1 MANHLRLQSD
11 TQSGPPADEGPK
23 SVTQDLP
30 RRPSMDVPR
39 SRRRGRRVLR
49 LVAGIGVGAAGLIA
63 AFVFVAALDPAM
75 PVVQADTV
83 WIGTVERGEFVREVR
98 GPGRLVPMRHR
109 WITALTSGRVDEILL
124 QPGTT
129 VSAGTPL
136 FRLTNPD
143 VAVELL
149 TVRQQLSDA
158 EAELVSLNVSSESEE
173 LAQRALIA
181 QVRTQYLEARHRD
194 ETNRELETKSP
205 GLVSEFDLARGR
217 EMVAELEDRLRIE
230 NRRLALL
237 GESAAEQVEARSI
250 HVERLRSIV
259 GARETRAD
267 SLVARAGVA
276 GVLAEVA
283 VEEGQWVQAG
293 DTLGRVVQPERLKAE
308 IRIPQNQAEQVLVG
322 QRAVIDTRAD
332 LLDGRVE
339 RIDPGVRDGTV
350 TVDVSLAA
358 ELPASAR
365 LNLSV
370 DGTVI
375 VDRVADVIYMT
386 RPVAA
391 RSEERLVLF
400 RLDEVGEMAERVNV
414 LVGRVSVNEVEVVE
428 GLSPGDR
435 VILSDM
441 SAWDEHERLR
451 LDW

>member
-1 MANHLRLQSD
+1 
-11 TQSGPPADEGPK
+11 
-23 SVTQDLP
+23 
-30 RRPSMDVPR
+30 
-39 SRRRGRRVLR
+39 
-49 LVAGIGVGAAGLIA
+49 
-63 AFVFVAALDPAM
+63 M
-75 PVVQADTV
+75 PVVHADRI
-83 WIGTVERGEFVREVR
+83 WIDTVERGEFVRDVR

-109 WITALTSGRVDEILL
+109 WITALTPGRVDEVLL
-124 QPGTT
+124 QPGTA
-129 VSAGTPL
+129 VSPGTPL

-158 EAELVSLNVSSESEE
+158 EAELVALNASLESEE
-173 LAQRALIA
+173 LAQRALLV

-205 GLVSEFDLARGR
+205 GLVSRFDLARGE
-217 EMVAELEDRLRIE
+217 EMVAELEERLEIE

-237 GESAAEQVEARSI
+237 DESAAEQLAARSV
-250 HVERLRSIV
+250 HVDRLRSIV
-259 GARETRAD
+259 RASETRSD

-276 GVLAEVA
+276 GVLAEIA

-293 DTLGRVVQPERLKAE
+293 ETLGRVVQPERLKAE
-308 IRIPQNQAEQVLVG
+308 LRVPQNQAEQVLIG
-322 QRAVIDTRAD
+322 QQAVIDTRTD
-332 LLDGRVE
+332 LVDGRVV

-400 RLDEVGEMAERVNV
+400 RLDEEGEMAERVNV

>member
-1 MANHLRLQSD
+1 
-11 TQSGPPADEGPK
+11 
-23 SVTQDLP
+23 
-30 RRPSMDVPR
+30 
-39 SRRRGRRVLR
+39 
-49 LVAGIGVGAAGLIA
+49 
-63 AFVFVAALDPAM
+63 M
-75 PVVQADTV
+75 PVVEVDTV

-98 GPGRLVPMRHR
+98 GPGQLVPMRHR

-129 VSAGTPL
+129 VSPGTPL

-143 VAVELL
+143 VAVDLL

-158 EAELVSLNVSSESEE
+158 EAELVSVNVSSESEE

-181 QVRTQYLEARHRD
+181 QVRTQYLEARHTD

-217 EMVAELEDRLRIE
+217 EMLAELEDRLNIE
-230 NRRLALL
+230 NRRLELL
-237 GESAAEQVEARSI
+237 GGSAAEQVAARSI
-250 HVERLRSIV
+250 NVERLRSIV
-259 GARETRAD
+259 GASERRAD

-276 GVLAEVA
+276 GVLAEVE

-293 DTLGRVVQPERLKAE
+293 ETLGRVVQPERLKAE

-322 QRAVIDTRAD
+322 QPAVIDTRTD
-332 LLDGRVE
+332 LMDGQVA

-358 ELPASAR
+358 DLPASAR

-370 DGTVI
+370 DGTVVI
-375 VDRVADVIYMT
+375 DRVPDVIYLP

-391 RSEERLVLF
+391 MAEERLVLF
-400 RLDEVGEMAERVNV
+400 RLDREEEMAERVSV
-414 LVGRVSVNEVEVVE
+414 LVGRVSVSEIEVVD
-428 GLSPGDR
+428 GLNPGDR

-441 SAWDEHERLR
+441 SAWDEHDRVLLER
-451 LDW
+451 

>member
-1 MANHLRLQSD
+1 
-11 TQSGPPADEGPK
+11 
-23 SVTQDLP
+23 
-30 RRPSMDVPR
+30 
-39 SRRRGRRVLR
+39 
-49 LVAGIGVGAAGLIA
+49 
-63 AFVFVAALDPAM
+63 M

-129 VSAGTPL
+129 VSPGTPL

-143 VAVELL
+143 VAVDLL
-149 TVRQQLSDA
+149 AVRQQLSDA
-158 EAELVSLNVSSESEE
+158 EAELVSVNVSSESEE
-173 LAQRALIA
+173 LEQRALIA

-217 EMVAELEDRLRIE
+217 EMLAELEDRLNIE
-230 NRRLALL
+230 NRRLELL
-237 GESAAEQVEARSI
+237 GGSAAEQVAARSI
-250 HVERLRSIV
+250 NVERLRSIV
-259 GARETRAD
+259 GASEKRAD

-276 GVLAEVA
+276 GVLAEVE

-293 DTLGRVVQPERLKAE
+293 ETLGRVVQPERLKAE

-332 LLDGRVE
+332 LMDGQVA

-358 ELPASAR
+358 DLPASAR

-370 DGTVI
+370 DGTV
-375 VDRVADVIYMT
+375 VFDRVPDVIYMP
-386 RPVAA
+386 RPVATRA
-391 RSEERLVLF
+391 EERLVLF
-400 RLDEVGEMAERVNV
+400 RLDHE
-414 LVGRVSVNEVEVVE
+414 GRRRS
-428 GLSPGDR
+428 G
-435 VILSDM
+435 
-441 SAWDEHERLR
+441 
-451 LDW
+451 

>member
-1 MANHLRLQSD
+1 MVAQLRVQHD
-11 TQSGPPADEGPK
+11 AQSGPSAAGEPK
-23 SVTQDLP
+23 TVMGDFPHGNPS
-30 RRPSMDVPR
+30 SMDVPR
-39 SRRRGRRVLR
+39 SRRGGRVLR
-49 LVAGIGVGAAGLIA
+49 LASIGVGAVGLIA
-63 AFVFVAALDPAM
+63 AFVFVANLEPAM
-75 PVVQADTV
+75 PVVHADRI
-83 WIGTVERGEFVREVR
+83 WIATVERGEFVRDVR

-109 WITALTSGRVDEILL
+109 WITALTPGRVDEVLL
-124 QPGTT
+124 QPGTA
-129 VSAGTPL
+129 VSPGTPL

-158 EAELVSLNVSSESEE
+158 EAELVALNASLESEE
-173 LAQRALIA
+173 LAQRALLV

-205 GLVSEFDLARGR
+205 GLVSRFDLARGE
-217 EMVAELEDRLRIE
+217 EMVAELEERLEIE

-237 GESAAEQVEARSI
+237 DESAAEQLAARSV
-250 HVERLRSIV
+250 HVDRLRSIV
-259 GARETRAD
+259 RASETRSD

-276 GVLAEVA
+276 GVLAEIA

-293 DTLGRVVQPERLKAE
+293 ETLGRVVQPERLKAE
-308 IRIPQNQAEQVLVG
+308 LRVPQNQAEQVLIG
-322 QRAVIDTRAD
+322 QQAVIDTRTD
-332 LLDGRVE
+332 LVDGRVV

-400 RLDEVGEMAERVNV
+400 RLDEEGEMAERVNV